1 MAKKKE
7 KKIPEKQLMY
17 EQMLTQQLYGGQPSR
32 EEGIAKLQSE
42 YDAWN
47 ARQDGIAKLQSDY
60 DNWLNEQQKAQQP
73 VEAPKVETVEAP
85 KVAPVQKTVAKKT
98 QPKPVPALKEEK
110 KYLTHADVLPS
121 LNKRSVDV
129 TNYPEMAKLEQ
140 GGNTDLFNRPQVDA
154 KELAKAGWEDAGDGT
169 ATVFSSTYTNAKG
182 DKAANFTPIVADK
195 NGKYVRALSE
205 KELTEYAEAVLDGRR
220 KDDLKLQIGKAHPS
234 IDDAVNAAERV
245 HELQADYYLK
255 PKKSNAVK
263 ASNEAN
269 SIAKIAKQLGISE
282 DEVRQR
288 MTTPKQELNAYDEKK
303 IDKDTTEKLQAASSE
318 KKRKAAQ
325 KKYNPWEAFTGRF
338 AKATTDIVNAPIA
351 IAGKLTGKNWSLYND
366 AQKQEFKD
374 LREQHSVASTAGDLA
389 GMTFA
394 AYATGG
400 GSAGTM
406 AKEGA
411 ANAGQV
417 FNALKDEAIL
427 NGASKG
433 VAATQALKGALP
445 TLATNAASNMP
456 TDFAV
461 DIIPTLA
468 NDIAEGEKTDGEIIR
483 DTLLNTGI
491 NYGFNT
497 IGDAISL
504 GKAMKN
510 MGNPITADDAFRANA
525 LEGYDRLRA
534 INEPNSVKLPGGKN
548 GEQINAERASIV
560 EQLRRYSNGELSQK
574 DLIDLGVTPEYLKEL
589 GNITNPMVMN
599 QGAISKIA
607 YPAGYMG
614 GKHNLGYEAISE
626 IPNRLNDPAAVMKSL
641 TQPNSGVVLTDM
653 FDAEGRP
660 VIAPIHMDKAKDSNI
675 VNELASMYGKGN
687 IENMLENS
695 DIIFKNEEKVRDV
708 LSGNGLQL
716 SKQKATADPLL
727 NYNVANDALNVNKN
741 SVNFELPEETF
752 DKIDSHFE
760 ELARPLNE
768 VQDSGIM
775 DSVTDEKALTEWA
788 NVNEAY
794 SDYLNK
800 SMFGESVE
808 EVEAAK
814 KTLDNARKRYAR
826 AMKDIDPEVSQ
837 TFNSGSFGYK
847 IGRPLN
853 ERNVNAVS
861 KQGQEAVDVIN
872 ELENFGNTN
881 GVAQS
886 IDNVPRNLSVEEV
899 NLKGGKKGYYVAE
912 NSGSVSRNV
921 ENGKVYKTPE
931 EAQEA
936 LEGMA
941 KGQPAPKSP
950 EVVAE
955 PVPRNVEEI
964 EPPVEDMVESGQ
976 SKHIRG
982 AGEMQMEGVSDEV
995 VADFQDN
1002 PQMHSVLRNADTKA
1016 KAENIY
1022 NTSNNP
1028 EVEFRDMLR
1037 QHDPAALPL
1046 GHQLA
1051 KDYSAAGNHEAAA
1064 QIYREM
1070 GEQLTKAGQ
1079 FSQAA
1084 VINMMKNDPL
1094 TALQYAQ
1101 RQIDTLNQQGLK
1113 RFGSKWNDFK
1123 LTDDEIKLFDNITPG
1138 DEDAIKAAYD
1148 IIGERLGKE
1157 YPTSFMDKLL
1167 EGRKIAMLF
1176 NVRTNV
1182 RNFGANVPTLGM
1194 RWAADRVEALGQNVA
1209 HLINP
1214 NFKVTQAVTGSGIQG
1229 RKLATEAFNSPRVQT
1244 MLEGTSGKYEIPDL
1258 KNSLVKNKQM
1268 YKGNR
1273 LEKWIDNLTGGGIQ
1287 KINEKLFG
1295 KKGVQSGLETIRNAT
1310 YKMLDLGDSPFVKE
1324 NFVERLGSYINAQKI
1339 KNLDDIPDEA
1349 IELAWDEAMKATY
1362 KDESWAVKMLS
1373 KIKGGMESVP
1383 VVGRPIS
1390 QGAIPF
1396 LQAPGNIAARMVD
1409 YSPIRGSKGVA
1420 DIISGARANDLQKVT
1435 RGIEE
1440 ASKGLTGTG
1449 MVLLGMKLR
1458 ESGIL
1463 TGTYSKDK
1471 DQKVFEKQN
1480 GFKEFALHIGDKYF
1494 TYDWAQPFAQS
1505 LITGTLLEDAI
1516 EKSDENNSDLLAYI
1530 DEKAGTN
1537 FNGSMVSKVAGVAG
1551 EAAKASLNS
1560 WFNASPLQGLQELLS
1575 GNYTDKDDIASS
1587 IKQTLVD
1594 DFAGAFVPS
1603 AVNAVAKSVDPVQRN
1618 ATDKTNSTATF
1629 VNQQIAKIPGLSK
1642 TLPAKYDTWGREMK
1656 YADNKAMATASRFII
1671 PGDYS
1676 YDKSDKIDKEINRL
1690 YKASNNAAVFPQ
1702 VAPTKVNGETL
1713 NNKEVSEYQK
1723 DMGERS
1729 HQFVEELISTD
1740 FYKGMTNKDMA
1751 ETVSKL
1757 YGVSK
1762 ALTERDKFGKELA
1775 DSSEYKKPIEEY
1787 DNAGGGKEGAK
1798 AVIKYYQ
1805 GKQIAS
1811 EAGIS
1816 ANSKAYESIQNNIK
1830 QGDMDAA
1837 KKVAENEKQVKD
1849 AFVEYGV
1856 ENNSTSRKIYEKYKK
1871 V

>member
-7 KKIPEKQLMY
+7 NNVPKERKIPAKQQMY
-17 EQMLTQQLYGGQPSR
+17 EQILTKQIYGAPPTR
-32 EEGIAKLQSE
+32 EEGIAKLQAD

-47 ARQDGIAKLQSDY
+47 ERQQGIAQLQADY
-60 DNWLNEQQKAQQP
+60 DNWQKEQQKAQQP
-73 VEAPKVETVEAP
+73 VKAPKVETP
-85 KVAPVQKTVAKKT
+85 KVETIKAQTRQISAKKSET
-98 QPKPVPALKEEK
+98 PAEVKGAK
-110 KYLTHADVLPS
+110 KFLTHADVIPS
-121 LNKRSVDV
+121 LSKRSVDA

-140 GGNTDLFNRPQVDA
+140 GGNVDLFNRPKVNT
-154 KELAKAGWEDAGDGT
+154 KELKKAGWKDAGEGT
-169 ATVFSSTYTNAKG
+169 ATVFSNTYSNAKG
-182 DKAANFTPIVADK
+182 NKAANFTPIVTDK
-195 NGKYVRALSE
+195 NGKYTKALSE
-205 KELTEYAEAVLDGRR
+205 DELTEYAEAVLDGRR
-220 KDDLKLQIGKAHPS
+220 KDDLKLQIGKTHSS
-234 IDDAVNAAERV
+234 INDAVNAAERV
-245 HELQADYYLK
+245 HELQDEYYLK
-255 PKKSNAVK
+255 PKKSNATK
-263 ASNEAN
+263 AANEAK
-269 SIAKIAKQLGISE
+269 SIAKIAKQLGITE

-288 MTTPKQELNAYDEKK
+288 MSAPQQELKAYDEKK
-303 IDKDTTEKLQAASSE
+303 INKDITEKMQAASSE

-338 AKATTDIVNAPIA
+338 AKATTDIVNAPVA

-374 LREQHSVASTAGDLA
+374 LKEQHPVASSAGDLA
-389 GMTFA
+389 GMAFA
-394 AYATGG
+394 AYMTGG
-400 GSAGTM
+400 GNAGTM

-417 FNALKDEAIL
+417 FNALRDEAIL

-433 VAATQALKGALP
+433 AAITHALKGAIP
-445 TLATNAASNMP
+445 TLASNAASNMP

-468 NDIAEGEKTDGEIIR
+468 NDIAEGEKTDKEIVR
-483 DTLLNTGI
+483 DNLLNAGI
-491 NYGFNT
+491 NYGFNA
-497 IGDAISL
+497 IGDAVSL

-510 MGNPITADDAFRANA
+510 AGNPITADDAFRANA
-525 LEGYDRLRA
+525 LEGYEKLRNYNN
-534 INEPNSVKLPGGKN
+534 IDNVVKNAQDAEALGKN
-548 GEQINAERASIV
+548 GISIESDGFV
-560 EQLRRYSNGELSQK
+560 PTGYKVGTG
-574 DLIDLGVTPEYLKEL
+574 IDLPTEKAVKNLSNTKKNVVNNGNNFRDFVQYAIDTNGSDYKRFYYGTVSDELADDLKKALDIDAKGMDIVYDTSHIKHMLNEHGDAAQEALRGQIGVTPDSIADSARVFNNPDGIVWVGKNSD
-589 GNITNPMVMN
+589 GNPVFEVTKRVDGTYYVAN
-599 QGAISKIA
+599 
-607 YPAGYMG
+607 GY
-614 GKHNLGYEAISE
+614 K
-626 IPNRLNDPAAVMKSL
+626 
-641 TQPNSGVVLTDM
+641 
-653 FDAEGRP
+653 EGRKQI
-660 VIAPIHMDKAKDSNI
+660 VIDSFRIKKNPLI
-675 VNELASMYGKGN
+675 ADYADEASTQSLRLTPNNKSGLDSAESLSNYD
-687 IENMLENS
+687 IS
-695 DIIFKNEEKVRDV
+695 DDV
-708 LSGNGLQL
+708 S
-716 SKQKATADPLL
+716 
-727 NYNVANDALNVNKN
+727 NVNKN
-741 SVNFELPEETF
+741 SVNFEPE
-752 DKIDSHFE
+752 
-760 ELARPLNE
+760 
-768 VQDSGIM
+768 M
-775 DSVTDEKALTEWA
+775 A
-788 NVNEAY
+788 N
-794 SDYLNK
+794 
-800 SMFGESVE
+800 
-808 EVEAAK
+808 
-814 KTLDNARKRYAR
+814 NAT
-826 AMKDIDPEVSQ
+826 Q
-837 TFNSGSFGYK
+837 
-847 IGRPLN
+847 
-853 ERNVNAVS
+853 
-861 KQGQEAVDVIN
+861 
-872 ELENFGNTN
+872 
-881 GVAQS
+881 
-886 IDNVPRNLSVEEV
+886 NLSVEEV

-912 NSGSVSRNV
+912 NSGSLSRNI
-921 ENGKVYKTPE
+921 ENGKVYRTPE

-936 LEGMA
+936 LDSLVS
-941 KGQPAPKSP
+941 QPSKDP
-950 EVVAE
+950 EIYR
-955 PVPRNVEEI
+955 PTQSVPRSADAI
-964 EPPVEDMVESGQ
+964 EPPIEDMVEGGQ
-976 SKHIRG
+976 SRHIRG
-982 AGEMQMEGVSDEV
+982 AGEMQMEGISDEV

-1002 PQMHSVLRNADTKA
+1002 PQLHAVLRNADTQA
-1016 KAENIY
+1016 KAESIY

-1028 EVEFRDMLR
+1028 EVDFRDMLR
-1037 QHDPAALPL
+1037 RHDPAALPL
-1046 GHQLA
+1046 GHQIA
-1051 KDYSAAGNHEAAA
+1051 KDYSAAGNHESAA

-1101 RQIDTLNQQGLK
+1101 RQIDTLNEQGLK
-1113 RFGSKWNDFK
+1113 RFGKKWNDFK

-1138 DEDAIKAAYD
+1138 DEEAIKAAYD
-1148 IIGERLGKE
+1148 LIGERLGKE

-1182 RNFGANVPTLGM
+1182 RNVGANVPTLGM
-1194 RWAADRVEALGQNVA
+1194 RWAADRVEALGQNIA

-1214 NFKVTQAVTGSGIQG
+1214 EFKVTQSITGSGIQG

-1268 YKGNR
+1268 YKGTR
-1273 LEKWIDNLTGGGIQ
+1273 LEKWLDNITGGGIQ

-1295 KKGVQSGLETIRNAT
+1295 KKGVQSGLETVRNAT

-1324 NFVERLGSYINAQKI
+1324 NFVERLGSYINAQEI

-1349 IELAWDEAMKATY
+1349 IEIAWDEAMKATY

-1373 KIKGGMESVP
+1373 KIKGGLEAVP
-1383 VVGRPIS
+1383 VVGRPMS

-1463 TGTYSKDK
+1463 TGTFSKDK
-1471 DQKVFEKQN
+1471 DQKAFEKQN

-1516 EKSDENNSDLLAYI
+1516 EKSDEYNSDLLAYI

-1537 FNGSMVSKVAGVAG
+1537 FNGSAASKAMGVAG

-1575 GNYTDKDDIASS
+1575 GNFNDRDDIASS
-1587 IKQTLVD
+1587 IKNTLVD

-1618 ATDKTNSTATF
+1618 TTDKTNSTATF

-1656 YADNKAMATASRFII
+1656 YADSKAMATASRFVI

-1676 YDKSDKIDKEINRL
+1676 YDRSDKVDKEIDSL
-1690 YKASNNAAVFPQ
+1690 YEKTQDAAVFPQ
-1702 VAPTKVNGETL
+1702 VAPYKVGDKTL

-1723 DMGERS
+1723 NMGERS
-1729 HQFVEELISTD
+1729 RKLVEAFMNSDSYKKMDDKDKVEEI
-1740 FYKGMTNKDMA
+1740 K
-1751 ETVSKL
+1751 KL

-1762 ALTERDKFGKELA
+1762 AITERDKFGKELSN
-1775 DSSEYKKPIEEY
+1775 SSEYKKPIAEY
-1787 DNAGGGKEGAK
+1787 DKVKGGDKG
-1798 AVIKYYQ
+1798 VDTLVKYYT
-1805 GKQIAS
+1805 GKSMAT
-1811 EAGIS
+1811 EAGLS
-1816 ANSKAYESIQNNIK
+1816 ASSNAAKVIQQDIQNGNIK
-1830 QGDMDAA
+1830 AAEQKVEAASTISDLGLDKPGPTYTYYNAQKVIPELTPEKFAKTYKSIDADGNQGIKQDEIINYLNNNNLSESEG
-1837 KKVAENEKQVKD
+1837 KKIWNA
-1849 AFVEYGV
+1849 YG
-1856 ENNSTSRKIYEKYKK
+1856 NSTWKSIPSLKDGKWSKVKK
-1871 V
+1871 

>member
-73 VEAPKVETVEAP
+73 VETPKVETVEAP
-85 KVAPVQKTVAKKT
+85 KAAPVQKTVAKKT
-98 QPKPVPALKEEK
+98 QPVPALKEEK

-154 KELAKAGWEDAGDGT
+154 KELAKSGWEDAGDGT

-245 HELQADYYLK
+245 HELQAEYYLN
-255 PKKSNAVK
+255 PRKSK
-263 ASNEAN
+263 AQEAAQEAAKRRDIVGGSVNQLDLSKYNLPSSNIDKSDFTPNKTQEK
-269 SIAKIAKQLGISE
+269 AKIKEKEKTDKVFRQIQNDYVMSKEELKEAKATAKNELKKLNKDNLTPEEQTKKDIYTSLKKKTSALDAAWKGVRKIPFGISKFLANAGIDLYQTVAE
-282 DEVRQR
+282 PVAGALDDITGSGYDHRAKVREAAENDRRRVNENYQYLR
-288 MTTPKQELNAYDEKK
+288 GEEKEAQAQHPGAYGAGNAATQMAMYYVTNPMFDAVGKGLGV
-303 IDKDTTEKLQAASSE
+303 TN
-318 KKRKAAQ
+318 KAAQ
-325 KKYNPWEAFTGRF
+325 FALNQAGQAAQDAALDIYPAYREAMEDGVMTDEEKAELAKMGITDVGMNLTIPALQYGLGKSEQVLYDQLGKTVGNDANILKSMDVTGELKSVPDYARELNDVRNVMEAQNIPSITDEVAGAGKYSQYNPN
-338 AKATTDIVNAPIA
+338 VNRAV
-351 IAGKLTGKNWSLYND
+351 LDTSD
-366 AQKQEFKD
+366 AQ
-374 LREQHSVASTAGDLA
+374 
-389 GMTFA
+389 
-394 AYATGG
+394 
-400 GSAGTM
+400 
-406 AKEGA
+406 GA
-411 ANAGQV
+411 VRNY
-417 FNALKDEAIL
+417 L
-427 NGASKG
+427 NGNIDDVEINNKG
-433 VAATQALKGALP
+433 
-445 TLATNAASNMP
+445 
-456 TDFAV
+456 
-461 DIIPTLA
+461 
-468 NDIAEGEKTDGEIIR
+468 
-483 DTLLNTGI
+483 
-491 NYGFNT
+491 
-497 IGDAISL
+497 
-504 GKAMKN
+504 
-510 MGNPITADDAFRANA
+510 
-525 LEGYDRLRA
+525 LRPHA
-534 INEPNSVKLPGGKN
+534 K
-548 GEQINAERASIV
+548 
-560 EQLRRYSNGELSQK
+560 
-574 DLIDLGVTPEYLKEL
+574 
-589 GNITNPMVMN
+589 N
-599 QGAISKIA
+599 QGVS
-607 YPAGYMG
+607 PA
-614 GKHNLGYEAISE
+614 
-626 IPNRLNDPAAVMKSL
+626 
-641 TQPNSGVVLTDM
+641 
-653 FDAEGRP
+653 
-660 VIAPIHMDKAKDSNI
+660 
-675 VNELASMYGKGN
+675 
-687 IENMLENS
+687 IENEAKRLAEAM
-695 DIIFKNEEKVRDV
+695 
-708 LSGNGLQL
+708 
-716 SKQKATADPLL
+716 
-727 NYNVANDALNVNKN
+727 DA
-741 SVNFELPEETF
+741 
-752 DKIDSHFE
+752 E
-760 ELARPLNE
+760 ELAE
-768 VQDSGIM
+768 
-775 DSVTDEKALTEWA
+775 
-788 NVNEAY
+788 
-794 SDYLNK
+794 
-800 SMFGESVE
+800 
-808 EVEAAK
+808 EAAK
-814 KTLDNARKRYAR
+814 SVEQGIDNAA
-826 AMKDIDPEVSQ
+826 
-837 TFNSGSFGYK
+837 
-847 IGRPLN
+847 
-853 ERNVNAVS
+853 
-861 KQGQEAVDVIN
+861 
-872 ELENFGNTN
+872 
-881 GVAQS
+881 
-886 IDNVPRNLSVEEV
+886 RNLSVEEV

-912 NSGSVSRNV
+912 NNGSVSRNV

-936 LEGMA
+936 LESMA
-941 KGQPAPKSP
+941 KEQPAPKAP

-955 PVPRNVEEI
+955 PVPRNMEEI
-964 EPPVEDMVESGQ
+964 EPSVEDMVESGQ
-976 SKHIRG
+976 SRHIRG
-982 AGEMQMEGVSDEV
+982 AGEMNMEGVSDEV

-1016 KAENIY
+1016 KAESIY

-1046 GHQLA
+1046 GHQIA

-1148 IIGERLGKE
+1148 MIGERLGKE

-1420 DIISGARANDLQKVT
+1420 DIILGARANDLQKVT

-1471 DQKVFEKQN
+1471 DQKAFEKQN

-1603 AVNAVAKSVDPVQRN
+1603 AVNAVAKSADPVQRN
-1618 ATDKTNSTATF
+1618 TTDKTNSTATF

-1642 TLPAKYDTWGREMK
+1642 TLPAKYDTWGREMR
-1656 YADNKAMATASRFII
+1656 YADNKAMATASRFVI

-1676 YDKSDKIDKEINRL
+1676 YDKSDKVDKEINRL

-1775 DSSEYKKPIEEY
+1775 DSSEYKKPIAEY

-1798 AVIKYYQ
+1798 AVIRYYQ
-1805 GKQIAS
+1805 GKQLAS

-1816 ANSKAYESIQNNIK
+1816 TNSKAYESIQNNIK

-1837 KKVAENEKQVKD
+1837 KKVAENEKQAKD

-1856 ENNSTSRKIYEKYKK
+1856 ENNSTSRKIYEKYGDTGLKDLSELQKK
-1871 V
+1871 GLGSTATYTYQSAKKELGNSIPSITDFATTYNKIDTSRNGSIDQKEFKKYLNKINPSQEEAERLATIYGDWKHAPKLNKKGEWYFPTK

>member
-7 KKIPEKQLMY
+7 NKAPKIPAKQQMY
-17 EQMLTQQLYGGQPSR
+17 EQILTKQLYGAPPTR
-32 EEGIAKLQSE
+32 EEGIAKLQADYDAWNERQQGIAKLQSE
-42 YDAWN
+42 YD
-47 ARQDGIAKLQSDY
+47 
-60 DNWLNEQQKAQQP
+60 NWLNEQKKAQQP
-73 VEAPKVETVEAP
+73 VKAPKIETVKASVQQTPAIKMQNKVETIAP
-85 KVAPVQKTVAKKT
+85 KSETK
-98 QPKPVPALKEEK
+98 EK
-110 KYLTHADVLPS
+110 KYLTHADVIPS
-121 LNKRSVDV
+121 LNK
-129 TNYPEMAKLEQ
+129 
-140 GGNTDLFNRPQVDA
+140 
-154 KELAKAGWEDAGDGT
+154 KAVEKQAQMNKV
-169 ATVFSSTYTNAKG
+169 AQN
-182 DKAANFTPIVADK
+182 KA
-195 NGKYVRALSE
+195 E
-205 KELTEYAEAVLDGRR
+205 
-220 KDDLKLQIGKAHPS
+220 S
-234 IDDAVNAAERV
+234 I
-245 HELQADYYLK
+245 
-255 PKKSNAVK
+255 S
-263 ASNEAN
+263 
-269 SIAKIAKQLGISE
+269 KIANQLGISE

-288 MTTPKQELNAYDEKK
+288 MTAPKQGLNAYDEKK
-303 IDKDTTEKLQAASSE
+303 IDKNTTEKYQKASSE
-318 KKRKAAQ
+318 AKRKAAQ

-338 AKATTDIVNAPIA
+338 AKATTDVVNAPLA
-351 IAGKLTGKNWSLYND
+351 IAGKLTGKDLSIYSD

-374 LREQHSVASTAGDLA
+374 IQEQHPVASTAGDLA
-389 GMTFA
+389 GMAFA
-394 AYATGG
+394 AYALGG
-400 GSAGTM
+400 GSKGTTVPQ
-406 AKEGA
+406 G
-411 ANAGQV
+411 NVTSGQV
-417 FNALKDEAIL
+417 FKALRDDAIL
-427 NGASKG
+427 NGATKG
-433 VAATQALKGALP
+433 RATAQALKGALP
-445 TLATNAASNMP
+445 TLAGNAASNMP

-468 NDIAEGEKTDGEIIR
+468 NDIAEGEKSNKQIVR

-491 NYGFNT
+491 NAGFNA
-497 IGDAISL
+497 IGDIASL

-510 MGNPITADDAFRANA
+510 SGNPITADDAFRANA
-525 LEGYDRLRA
+525 LEGYEKLKNYELSDDAAKNVGAQIDNINTAPEIVNAGKATHIKDFYDGVKPNAISNAGTVMVSDDAYNSALKTISDAQATQGGFKAKIRAYAKEIFDRKYKDKPARKVVLNNVDFDNGDYVVE
-534 INEPNSVKLPGGKN
+534 INYKPIKESIDKGHLSPEKLATYENLDEILANSEYVDSGTSRYHGTKNKDNVIRYDYFETPVTINGKN
-548 GEQINAERASIV
+548 FIATCDV
-560 EQLRRYSNGELSQK
+560 E
-574 DLIDLGVTPEYLKEL
+574 VTKE
-589 GNITNPMVMN
+589 
-599 QGAISKIA
+599 A
-607 YPAGYMG
+607 
-614 GKHNLGYEAISE
+614 
-626 IPNRLNDPAAVMKSL
+626 
-641 TQPNSGVVLTDM
+641 NSYKL
-653 FDAEGRP
+653 
-660 VIAPIHMDKAKDSNI
+660 HKI
-675 VNELASMYGKGN
+675 VNEINLVPMTEQGLKTTETAAS
-687 IENMLENS
+687 L
-695 DIIFKNEEKVRDV
+695 
-708 LSGNGLQL
+708 NGLTAGVGKSPDLITGVPTQSLESSL
-716 SKQKATADPLL
+716 SDL
-727 NYNVANDALNVNKN
+727 NVPKESLNVNKN
-741 SVNFELPEETF
+741 SVNFELRPHAKNQGVSPAIENEAKRLAEAM
-752 DKIDSHFE
+752 DAE
-760 ELARPLNE
+760 ELAE
-768 VQDSGIM
+768 QAAEQGI
-775 DSVTDEKALTEWA
+775 
-788 NVNEAY
+788 
-794 SDYLNK
+794 
-800 SMFGESVE
+800 
-808 EVEAAK
+808 
-814 KTLDNARKRYAR
+814 DNAA
-826 AMKDIDPEVSQ
+826 
-837 TFNSGSFGYK
+837 
-847 IGRPLN
+847 
-853 ERNVNAVS
+853 
-861 KQGQEAVDVIN
+861 
-872 ELENFGNTN
+872 
-881 GVAQS
+881 
-886 IDNVPRNLSVEEV
+886 RNLSIEEV

-936 LEGMA
+936 LENMA
-941 KGQPAPKSP
+941 KEQPAPKAP
-950 EVVAE
+950 EAVSE
-955 PVPRNVEEI
+955 PIPHNVEEI
-964 EPPVEDMVESGQ
+964 EPSVEDMVESGQ
-976 SKHIRG
+976 SRHIRG
-982 AGEMQMEGVSDEV
+982 VGEMQMEGVSDEV

-1016 KAENIY
+1016 KAESIY

-1046 GHQLA
+1046 GHQIA

-1148 IIGERLGKE
+1148 TIGERLGKE

-1176 NVRTNV
+1176 NVRTNI
-1182 RNFGANVPTLGM
+1182 RNAGANVPTLGM

-1268 YKGNR
+1268 YKGTR
-1273 LEKWIDNLTGGGIQ
+1273 LEKWLDNITDGGIQ
-1287 KINEKLFG
+1287 KINEILFG
-1295 KKGVQSGLETIRNAT
+1295 KKGVQSGLETVRNAT

-1349 IELAWDEAMKATY
+1349 IEMAWEEAMKTTY

-1471 DQKVFEKQN
+1471 DQKAFEKQN

-1560 WFNASPLQGLQELLS
+1560 WFNASPLQGLKELLS

-1603 AVNAVAKSVDPVQRN
+1603 EVNAVAKSVDPVQRN
-1618 ATDKTNSTATF
+1618 TTDKTNSTATF

-1656 YADNKAMATASRFII
+1656 YADNKAMATASRFVI

-1676 YDKSDKIDKEINRL
+1676 YDRSDKVDKEIVSL
-1690 YKASNNAAVFPQ
+1690 YEKTQDAAVFPQ
-1702 VAPTKVNGETL
+1702 VAPYKVGDKTL
-1713 NNKEVSEYQK
+1713 DNKEVSEYQK

-1729 HQFVEELISTD
+1729 RKLVEAFMKSDSYKKMDDKDKVEEI
-1740 FYKGMTNKDMA
+1740 K
-1751 ETVSKL
+1751 KL
-1757 YGVSK
+1757 YGASK
-1762 ALTERDKFGKELA
+1762 AITERDKFGKELSN
-1775 DSSEYKKPIEEY
+1775 SSEYKNPIAEY
-1787 DNAGGGKEGAK
+1787 DKVKGGDKGVDALVNYYTGKSMAT
-1798 AVIKYYQ
+1798 
-1805 GKQIAS
+1805 
-1811 EAGIS
+1811 EAGLS
-1816 ANSKAYESIQNNIK
+1816 ASSNAAKVIQQDIQRGNIK
-1830 QGDMDAA
+1830 AAEQKVEAATTISDLGLDKPGPTYTYYNAQKVIPELTPEKFAKTYKSIDADGNQGIKQDEIINYLNNNNLSESEG
-1837 KKVAENEKQVKD
+1837 KKIWNA
-1849 AFVEYGV
+1849 YG
-1856 ENNSTSRKIYEKYKK
+1856 NSTWKSIPSLKDGKWSKSKK
-1871 V
+1871 

>member
-1 MAKKKE
+1 M
-7 KKIPEKQLMY
+7 
-17 EQMLTQQLYGGQPSR
+17 
-32 EEGIAKLQSE
+32 
-42 YDAWN
+42 
-47 ARQDGIAKLQSDY
+47 
-60 DNWLNEQQKAQQP
+60 
-73 VEAPKVETVEAP
+73 
-85 KVAPVQKTVAKKT
+85 
-98 QPKPVPALKEEK
+98 
-110 KYLTHADVLPS
+110 
-121 LNKRSVDV
+121 
-129 TNYPEMAKLEQ
+129 
-140 GGNTDLFNRPQVDA
+140 
-154 KELAKAGWEDAGDGT
+154 
-169 ATVFSSTYTNAKG
+169 
-182 DKAANFTPIVADK
+182 
-195 NGKYVRALSE
+195 
-205 KELTEYAEAVLDGRR
+205 
-220 KDDLKLQIGKAHPS
+220 
-234 IDDAVNAAERV
+234 
-245 HELQADYYLK
+245 K

-269 SIAKIAKQLGISE
+269 SIAKIANQLGISE

-374 LREQHSVASTAGDLA
+374 LREQHPVASTAGDLA
-389 GMTFA
+389 GMAFA

-456 TDFAV
+456 TDFVV

-510 MGNPITADDAFRANA
+510 MGNPVTADDAFRANA
-525 LEGYDRLRA
+525 LEGYEKLKA
-534 INEPNSVKLPGGKN
+534 IDEPDSVKLPGDK
-548 GEQINAERASIV
+548 SI
-560 EQLRRYSNGELSQK
+560 E
-574 DLIDLGVTPEYLKEL
+574 
-589 GNITNPMVMN
+589 
-599 QGAISKIA
+599 
-607 YPAGYMG
+607 
-614 GKHNLGYEAISE
+614 
-626 IPNRLNDPAAVMKSL
+626 
-641 TQPNSGVVLTDM
+641 
-653 FDAEGRP
+653 
-660 VIAPIHMDKAKDSNI
+660 
-675 VNELASMYGKGN
+675 
-687 IENMLENS
+687 
-695 DIIFKNEEKVRDV
+695 
-708 LSGNGLQL
+708 
-716 SKQKATADPLL
+716 
-727 NYNVANDALNVNKN
+727 NVNKN
-741 SVNFELPEETF
+741 SVNFELPQETF
-752 DKIDSHFE
+752 DKLDSNFE

-768 VQDSGIM
+768 VQNSGIM
-775 DSVTDEKALTEWA
+775 NSVTDEKALKEWA

-800 SMFGESVE
+800 SMFGENIE
-808 EVEAAK
+808 EIEAAK

-826 AMKDIDPEVSQ
+826 AMKDIDLEVSQ

-861 KQGQEAVDVIN
+861 KQGQEAVDAIN
-872 ELENFGNTN
+872 ELENFGNIKPEKSTYIDATGKRPYAKN
-881 GVAQS
+881 QGVSPAIENEAKRIDKWIEDQGLEEELAEQG
-886 IDNVPRNLSVEEV
+886 IDNAARNLSVEEV

-936 LEGMA
+936 LENMA
-941 KGQPAPKSP
+941 KEQPTPKAPDAVSAP
-950 EVVAE
+950 I
-955 PVPRNVEEI
+955 PRNVEEI
-964 EPPVEDMVESGQ
+964 EPSVEDMVESGQ
-976 SKHIRG
+976 SRHIRG

-1016 KAENIY
+1016 KAESIY
-1022 NTSNNP
+1022 NTSNNTV
-1028 EVEFRDMLR
+1028 VEFRDMLR

-1046 GHQLA
+1046 GHQIA

-1123 LTDDEIKLFDNITPG
+1123 LTDDEIKLFDNIAPG

-1390 QGAIPF
+1390 QAAIPF

-1471 DQKVFEKQN
+1471 DQKAFEKQN

-1516 EKSDENNSDLLAYI
+1516 EKSDEYNSDLLAYI

-1537 FNGSMVSKVAGVAG
+1537 FNGSAASKVMGVAG

-1656 YADNKAMATASRFII
+1656 YADNKATATASRFII

-1676 YDKSDKIDKEINRL
+1676 YDKSDKVDKEINRL

-1837 KKVAENEKQVKD
+1837 KKVAENEKQAKD

-1856 ENNSTSRKIYEKYKK
+1856 ENNSTSRKIYEKYGDAGLKDLSEFQKK
-1871 V
+1871 GLGATATYTYQSAKKELGNSIPSITDFATTYNKIDTSRNGSIDQKEFKKYLNRINPSQEEAERLATIYGDWKHAPKLNKKGEWYFPTK

>member
-7 KKIPEKQLMY
+7 NKAPKIPAKQQMY
-17 EQMLTQQLYGGQPSR
+17 EQILTKQLYGAPPTR
-32 EEGIAKLQSE
+32 EEGIAKLQADYDAWNERQQGIAKLQSE
-42 YDAWN
+42 YD
-47 ARQDGIAKLQSDY
+47 
-60 DNWLNEQQKAQQP
+60 NWLNEQMKAQQP
-73 VEAPKVETVEAP
+73 VKAPKIETVKASVQQTPAIKMQNKVETIAP
-85 KVAPVQKTVAKKT
+85 KAEAK
-98 QPKPVPALKEEK
+98 EK
-110 KYLTHADVLPS
+110 KYLTHADVIPS
-121 LNKRSVDV
+121 LNK
-129 TNYPEMAKLEQ
+129 
-140 GGNTDLFNRPQVDA
+140 
-154 KELAKAGWEDAGDGT
+154 KAVEKQAQMNKV
-169 ATVFSSTYTNAKG
+169 AQN
-182 DKAANFTPIVADK
+182 KA
-195 NGKYVRALSE
+195 E
-205 KELTEYAEAVLDGRR
+205 
-220 KDDLKLQIGKAHPS
+220 S
-234 IDDAVNAAERV
+234 I
-245 HELQADYYLK
+245 
-255 PKKSNAVK
+255 S
-263 ASNEAN
+263 
-269 SIAKIAKQLGISE
+269 KIANQLGISE

-288 MTTPKQELNAYDEKK
+288 MTAPKQELNAYDEKK
-303 IDKDTTEKLQAASSE
+303 IDKNTTEKYQKASSE
-318 KKRKAAQ
+318 AKRKAAQ

-338 AKATTDIVNAPIA
+338 AKATTDVVNAPLA
-351 IAGKLTGKNWSLYND
+351 IAGKLTGKDLSIYSD

-374 LREQHSVASTAGDLA
+374 IQEQHPVASTAGDLA
-389 GMTFA
+389 GMAFA
-394 AYATGG
+394 AYALGG
-400 GSAGTM
+400 GSKGTTVPQ
-406 AKEGA
+406 G
-411 ANAGQV
+411 NVTSGQV
-417 FNALKDEAIL
+417 FKALRDDAIL
-427 NGASKG
+427 NGATKG
-433 VAATQALKGALP
+433 RATAQALKGALP
-445 TLATNAASNMP
+445 TLAANAASNMP

-468 NDIAEGEKTDGEIIR
+468 NDVAEGEKSNKQIIR

-491 NYGFNT
+491 NAGFNA
-497 IGDAISL
+497 IGDIASL

-510 MGNPITADDAFRANA
+510 SGNPITADDAFRANA
-525 LEGYDRLRA
+525 LEGYEKLKNYDLSDDAAKNVGAQIDNINTAPEIVNAGKATHIKDFYDGVKPNAISNAGTVMVSDDAYNSALKTISDAQATQGGFKAKIRAYAKEIFDRKYKDKPARKVVLNNVDFDNGDYVVE
-534 INEPNSVKLPGGKN
+534 INYKPIKESIDKGHLSPEKLATYENLDEILANSEYVDSGTSRYHGTKNKDNVIRYDYFETPVTINGKN
-548 GEQINAERASIV
+548 FIATCDV
-560 EQLRRYSNGELSQK
+560 E
-574 DLIDLGVTPEYLKEL
+574 VTKE
-589 GNITNPMVMN
+589 
-599 QGAISKIA
+599 A
-607 YPAGYMG
+607 
-614 GKHNLGYEAISE
+614 
-626 IPNRLNDPAAVMKSL
+626 
-641 TQPNSGVVLTDM
+641 NSYKL
-653 FDAEGRP
+653 
-660 VIAPIHMDKAKDSNI
+660 HKI
-675 VNELASMYGKGN
+675 VNEINLVPMTEQGLKTTETAAS
-687 IENMLENS
+687 L
-695 DIIFKNEEKVRDV
+695 
-708 LSGNGLQL
+708 NGLTAGVGKSPDLITGVPTQSLESSL
-716 SKQKATADPLL
+716 SDL
-727 NYNVANDALNVNKN
+727 NVPKESLNVNKN
-741 SVNFELPEETF
+741 SVNFEPE
-752 DKIDSHFE
+752 
-760 ELARPLNE
+760 
-768 VQDSGIM
+768 M
-775 DSVTDEKALTEWA
+775 A
-788 NVNEAY
+788 N
-794 SDYLNK
+794 
-800 SMFGESVE
+800 
-808 EVEAAK
+808 
-814 KTLDNARKRYAR
+814 NAT
-826 AMKDIDPEVSQ
+826 Q
-837 TFNSGSFGYK
+837 
-847 IGRPLN
+847 
-853 ERNVNAVS
+853 
-861 KQGQEAVDVIN
+861 
-872 ELENFGNTN
+872 
-881 GVAQS
+881 
-886 IDNVPRNLSVEEV
+886 NLSVEEV

-912 NSGSVSRNV
+912 NSGSLSRNI
-921 ENGKVYKTPE
+921 ENGKVYRTPE

-936 LEGMA
+936 LDSLVS
-941 KGQPAPKSP
+941 QPSKDP
-950 EVVAE
+950 EIYR
-955 PVPRNVEEI
+955 PTQSVPRSADAI
-964 EPPVEDMVESGQ
+964 ESPIEDMVESGQ
-976 SKHIRG
+976 SRHIRG

-1046 GHQLA
+1046 GHQIA

-1101 RQIDTLNQQGLK
+1101 RQIDTLNEQGLK
-1113 RFGSKWNDFK
+1113 RFGKKWNDFK

-1138 DEDAIKAAYD
+1138 DEEAIKAAYD
-1148 IIGERLGKE
+1148 LIGERLGKE

-1229 RKLATEAFNSPRVQT
+1229 RKLATEAFNSPRVQA
-1244 MLEGTSGKYEIPDL
+1244 LLDGTSGKYEIPDL
-1258 KNSLVKNKQM
+1258 KNNLVKNKQM
-1268 YKGNR
+1268 YKGTR
-1273 LEKWIDNLTGGGIQ
+1273 VGKFIDKWVGTKITKAASFLDRKTPLKNNIDLTGGLIPAF
-1287 KINEKLFG
+1287 NEKAFG
-1295 KKGVQSGLETIRNAT
+1295 KKGVQSSLETIRNAT

-1471 DQKVFEKQN
+1471 DQKAFEKQN

-1516 EKSDENNSDLLAYI
+1516 EKSDEYNSDLLAYI

-1594 DFAGAFVPS
+1594 DFAGAFVP
-1603 AVNAVAKSVDPVQRN
+1603 ATVNAVAKSVDPVQRN
-1618 ATDKTNSTATF
+1618 TTDKTNSTATF

-1656 YADNKAMATASRFII
+1656 YADSKATATASRFVI

-1676 YDKSDKIDKEINRL
+1676 YDRSDKVDKEIGSL
-1690 YKASNNAAVFPQ
+1690 YEKTQDAAVFPQ
-1702 VAPTKVNGETL
+1702 VAPYKVGDKTL
-1713 NNKEVSEYQK
+1713 DNKEVSEYQK

-1729 HQFVEELISTD
+1729 RKLVEAFMKSDSYKKMDDKDKVEEI
-1740 FYKGMTNKDMA
+1740 K
-1751 ETVSKL
+1751 KL

-1762 ALTERDKFGKELA
+1762 AITERDKFGKELSN
-1775 DSSEYKKPIEEY
+1775 SSEYKKPIAEY
-1787 DNAGGGKEGAK
+1787 DKVKGGDKGVDALVNYYTGKSMAT
-1798 AVIKYYQ
+1798 
-1805 GKQIAS
+1805 
-1811 EAGIS
+1811 EAGLS
-1816 ANSKAYESIQNNIK
+1816 ASSNAAKVIQQDIQNGNIK
-1830 QGDMDAA
+1830 AAEQKVEAATTISDLGLDKPGPTYTYYNAQKVIPELTPEKFAKTYKSIDADGNQGIKQDEIINYLNNNNLSESEG
-1837 KKVAENEKQVKD
+1837 KKIWNA
-1849 AFVEYGV
+1849 YG
-1856 ENNSTSRKIYEKYKK
+1856 NSTWKSIPSLKDGKWSKVKK
-1871 V
+1871 

>member
-60 DNWLNEQQKAQQP
+60 DNWLNEQQKVQQP
-73 VEAPKVETVEAP
+73 VETPKVETVEAP
-85 KVAPVQKTVAKKT
+85 KVAPVQKAVAKKT
-98 QPKPVPALKEEK
+98 QPAQAPVVKEEK
-110 KYLTHADVLPS
+110 KYLTHADILPS
-121 LNKRSVDV
+121 ITKANVEKQMKK
-129 TNYPEMAKLEQ
+129 NEQ
-140 GGNTDLFNRPQVDA
+140 TIQ
-154 KELAKAGWEDAGDGT
+154 KKANE
-169 ATVFSSTYTNAKG
+169 
-182 DKAANFTPIVADK
+182 
-195 NGKYVRALSE
+195 
-205 KELTEYAEAVLDGRR
+205 EA
-220 KDDLKLQIGKAHPS
+220 S
-234 IDDAVNAAERV
+234 I
-245 HELQADYYLK
+245 
-255 PKKSNAVK
+255 S
-263 ASNEAN
+263 
-269 SIAKIAKQLGISE
+269 KIAKQLGITE

-288 MTTPKQELNAYDEKK
+288 MSAPQQELNTYNEKK
-303 IDKDTTEKLQAASSE
+303 IDNNLTEKLQAASAE
-318 KKRKAAQ
+318 EKRKAAQ
-325 KKYNPWEAFTGRF
+325 KKYTPWNAFTGRF
-338 AKATTDIVNAPIA
+338 GKALTDVVNAPVA

-374 LREQHSVASTAGDLA
+374 LREQHPVASTAGDLA
-389 GMTFA
+389 GMAFA

-433 VAATQALKGALP
+433 VATAQALKGAIP
-445 TLATNAASNMP
+445 TLAANAASNMP

-510 MGNPITADDAFRANA
+510 MGNPVTADDAFRANA
-525 LEGYDRLRA
+525 LEGYEKLKNYNNVD
-534 INEPNSVKLPGGKN
+534 SVVKNAQDAEALGKN
-548 GEQINAERASIV
+548 GVSIEGDGFVPTGYNAG
-560 EQLRRYSNGELSQK
+560 NG
-574 DLIDLGVTPEYLKEL
+574 IDLPTEKAIKNLSNSEKNVVNNGNNFRDFVQNVVDTNGSGYKRFYYGTVSEELANDLKKELNIDAKGMDIVYDTSHIKHMFNEHGDDASEALRGQIGVTVDSIADSARVFNKPDSIGWVGVNGDGNPVFQVTKRVDGTYYVANGYKEGKKQIMIDSFRIKKNPLK
-589 GNITNPMVMN
+589 
-599 QGAISKIA
+599 
-607 YPAGYMG
+607 AGYADTAQP
-614 GKHNLGYEAISE
+614 LRPT
-626 IPNRLNDPAAVMKSL
+626 PNNKSGLDSMKSL
-641 TQPNSGVVLTDM
+641 SNYDIADGV
-653 FDAEGRP
+653 P
-660 VIAPIHMDKAKDSNI
+660 
-675 VNELASMYGKGN
+675 
-687 IENMLENS
+687 
-695 DIIFKNEEKVRDV
+695 
-708 LSGNGLQL
+708 
-716 SKQKATADPLL
+716 
-727 NYNVANDALNVNKN
+727 NVNKN
-741 SVNFELPEETF
+741 SVNYEL
-752 DKIDSHFE
+752 
-760 ELARPLNE
+760 RPHAKNQGVSPAIE
-768 VQDSGIM
+768 
-775 DSVTDEKALTEWA
+775 
-788 NVNEAY
+788 NEAKRLAEAM
-794 SDYLNK
+794 DA
-800 SMFGESVE
+800 E
-808 EVEAAK
+808 EIAEEAAK
-814 KTLDNARKRYAR
+814 SAEQGIDNAA
-826 AMKDIDPEVSQ
+826 
-837 TFNSGSFGYK
+837 
-847 IGRPLN
+847 
-853 ERNVNAVS
+853 
-861 KQGQEAVDVIN
+861 
-872 ELENFGNTN
+872 
-881 GVAQS
+881 
-886 IDNVPRNLSVEEV
+886 RNLSVEEV

-936 LEGMA
+936 LENMA
-941 KGQPAPKSP
+941 KEQPTPKVP
-950 EVVAE
+950 EAVSE
-955 PVPRNVEEI
+955 PIPRNVEEI
-964 EPPVEDMVESGQ
+964 EPSVEDMVESGQ
-976 SKHIRG
+976 SRHIRG

-1016 KAENIY
+1016 KAESIY

-1046 GHQLA
+1046 GHQIA

-1123 LTDDEIKLFDNITPG
+1123 LTDDEIKLFDSITPG

-1194 RWAADRVEALGQNVA
+1194 RWAADRFEALGQNVA

-1390 QGAIPF
+1390 QAAIPF

-1435 RGIEE
+1435 KGIEE

-1471 DQKVFEKQN
+1471 DQKAFEKQN

-1618 ATDKTNSTATF
+1618 TTDKTNSTATF

-1656 YADNKAMATASRFII
+1656 YADNKAMATASRFVI

-1676 YDKSDKIDKEINRL
+1676 YDKSDKVDKEIDRL

-1775 DSSEYKKPIEEY
+1775 DSSEYRKPIEEY

-1811 EAGIS
+1811 EAGIN

-1830 QGDMDAA
+1830 QGDTDAA
-1837 KKVAENEKQVKD
+1837 KKVAESEKQAKD

-1856 ENNSTSRKIYEKYKK
+1856 ENNSTSRKIYEKYGGAGLKDLSEFQKK
-1871 V
+1871 GLGATATYTYQSAKKELGNSIPSITDFATTYNKIDTSRNGSIDQKEFKKYLNRINPSQEEAERLATIYGDWKHAPKLNKKGEWYFPTK

>member
-7 KKIPEKQLMY
+7 NKAPKIPAKQQMY
-17 EQMLTQQLYGGQPSR
+17 EQILTKQLYGAPPTR
-32 EEGIAKLQSE
+32 EEGIAKLQADYDAWNERQQGIAKLQSE
-42 YDAWN
+42 YD
-47 ARQDGIAKLQSDY
+47 
-60 DNWLNEQQKAQQP
+60 NWLNEQKKTQQP
-73 VEAPKVETVEAP
+73 VKAPRIDTVKDSVRQTPTIKMQNKVEMIASKSEA
-85 KVAPVQKTVAKKT
+85 K
-98 QPKPVPALKEEK
+98 EK
-110 KYLTHADVLPS
+110 KYLTHADVIPS
-121 LNKRSVDV
+121 LNK
-129 TNYPEMAKLEQ
+129 
-140 GGNTDLFNRPQVDA
+140 
-154 KELAKAGWEDAGDGT
+154 KAVEKQAQMNKV
-169 ATVFSSTYTNAKG
+169 AQN
-182 DKAANFTPIVADK
+182 KA
-195 NGKYVRALSE
+195 E
-205 KELTEYAEAVLDGRR
+205 
-220 KDDLKLQIGKAHPS
+220 S
-234 IDDAVNAAERV
+234 I
-245 HELQADYYLK
+245 
-255 PKKSNAVK
+255 S
-263 ASNEAN
+263 
-269 SIAKIAKQLGISE
+269 KIANQLGISE

-288 MTTPKQELNAYDEKK
+288 MTAPKQELNAYDEKK
-303 IDKDTTEKLQAASSE
+303 IDKNTTEKYQKASSE
-318 KKRKAAQ
+318 AKRKAAQ

-338 AKATTDIVNAPIA
+338 AKATTDIVNAPVA

-374 LREQHSVASTAGDLA
+374 LKEQHPVASSAGDLA
-389 GMTFA
+389 GMAFA
-394 AYATGG
+394 AYMTGG
-400 GSAGTM
+400 GNAGTM

-417 FNALKDEAIL
+417 FNALRDEAIL

-433 VAATQALKGALP
+433 VAATQALKGAIP
-445 TLATNAASNMP
+445 TLAANAASNMP

-468 NDIAEGEKTDGEIIR
+468 NDIAEGEKTNKEIIR
-483 DTLLNTGI
+483 DTLLNTGV
-491 NYGFNT
+491 NYGFNAL
-497 IGDAISL
+497 GDAVSL
-504 GKAMKN
+504 GKAMKKA
-510 MGNPITADDAFRANA
+510 GNPITADDAFRTNA
-525 LEGYDRLRA
+525 LEGYEKLKRLNEIDA
-534 INEPNSVKLPGGKN
+534 QKATGNLKKYGNLTEVNPNKIINSNSEIDSIIKN
-548 GEQINAERASIV
+548 NPSIDIVGSNVRKTPDVISSEKNNINNQIIS
-560 EQLRRYSNGELSQK
+560 YMNGTMRPSEFL
-574 DLIDLGVTPEYLKEL
+574 DLGHSSDILQKYGVTDDNLYMLQRDIRKVL
-589 GNITNPMVMN
+589 GKAGDNVRNPHNIGT
-599 QGAISKIA
+599 GAF
-607 YPAGYMG
+607 
-614 GKHNLGYEAISE
+614 EAIPE
-626 IPNRLNDPAAVMKSL
+626 KLEDPIAIIRSSSKNAGDSV
-641 TQPNSGVVLTDM
+641 VVLTDLV
-653 FDAEGRP
+653 DVEGNP
-660 VIAPIHMDKAKDSNI
+660 VLAAIR
-675 VNELASMYGKGN
+675 VNGDGNVKIENQLTSYYGKNDIQKYLSEQSKRGN
-687 IENMLENS
+687 ILYINKIKASTDPAGHGLQSPAPVNPEASIS
-695 DIIFKNEEKVRDV
+695 DIRSIRRAEADTTS
-708 LSGNGLQL
+708 LS
-716 SKQKATADPLL
+716 DL
-727 NYNVANDALNVNKN
+727 NVPKENLNVNKN

-768 VQDSGIM
+768 VQNSGIM
-775 DSVTDEKALTEWA
+775 DNVTDEKALAEWA

-794 SDYLNK
+794 SDYLDK
-800 SMFGESVE
+800 AMFGESVE
-808 EVEAAK
+808 EAEAAK
-814 KTLDNARKRYAR
+814 KALDNARKRYAR
-826 AMKDIDPEVSQ
+826 AMKEIDPEISKA
-837 TFNSGSFGYK
+837 FNSGSFGYK

-853 ERNVNAVS
+853 ERNVNAFTE
-861 KQGQEAVDVIN
+861 QGQEAFDAIN
-872 ELENFGNTN
+872 ELENFGNAEKN
-881 GVAQS
+881 FANP
-886 IDNVPRNLSVEEV
+886 NVSKAPE
-899 NLKGGKKGYYVAE
+899 A
-912 NSGSVSRNV
+912 VS
-921 ENGKVYKTPE
+921 
-931 EAQEA
+931 
-936 LEGMA
+936 
-941 KGQPAPKSP
+941 
-950 EVVAE
+950 E
-955 PVPRNVEEI
+955 PILRNVEEI
-964 EPPVEDMVESGQ
+964 EPSVEDMVESGQ
-976 SKHIRG
+976 SRHIRG

-1016 KAENIY
+1016 KAESIY

-1046 GHQLA
+1046 GHQIA

-1148 IIGERLGKE
+1148 TIGERLGKE

-1176 NVRTNV
+1176 NVRTNI
-1182 RNFGANVPTLGM
+1182 RNAGANVPTLGM

-1268 YKGNR
+1268 YKGTR
-1273 LEKWIDNLTGGGIQ
+1273 LEKWLDNITDGGIQ
-1287 KINEKLFG
+1287 KINEILFG
-1295 KKGVQSGLETIRNAT
+1295 KKGVQSGLETVRNAT

-1349 IELAWDEAMKATY
+1349 IEMAWEEAMKATY

-1420 DIISGARANDLQKVT
+1420 DIISGARANDLKKVT

-1471 DQKVFEKQN
+1471 DQKAFEKQN

-1560 WFNASPLQGLQELLS
+1560 WFNASPLQGLKELLS

-1618 ATDKTNSTATF
+1618 TTDKTNSTATF

-1656 YADNKAMATASRFII
+1656 YADSKAMATASRFVI

-1676 YDKSDKIDKEINRL
+1676 YDRSDKVDKEIGSL
-1690 YKASNNAAVFPQ
+1690 YEKTQDAAVFPQ
-1702 VAPTKVNGETL
+1702 VAPYKVGDKTL
-1713 NNKEVSEYQK
+1713 DNKEVSEYQK

-1729 HQFVEELISTD
+1729 RKLVEAFMKSDSYKKMDDKDKVEEI
-1740 FYKGMTNKDMA
+1740 K
-1751 ETVSKL
+1751 KL

-1762 ALTERDKFGKELA
+1762 AITERDKFGKELSN
-1775 DSSEYKKPIEEY
+1775 SSEYKNPITEY
-1787 DNAGGGKEGAK
+1787 DKVKGGDKGVDALVNYYTGKSMAT
-1798 AVIKYYQ
+1798 
-1805 GKQIAS
+1805 
-1811 EAGIS
+1811 EAGLS
-1816 ANSKAYESIQNNIK
+1816 ASSNAAKVIQQDIQSGNIK
-1830 QGDMDAA
+1830 AAEQKVEAATTISNLGLDKPGPTYTYYNAQKVIPELTPEKFAKTYKSIDADGNQGIKQDEIINYLNNNNLSESEG
-1837 KKVAENEKQVKD
+1837 KKIWNA
-1849 AFVEYGV
+1849 YG
-1856 ENNSTSRKIYEKYKK
+1856 NSTWKSIPSLKDGKWSKSKK
-1871 V
+1871 